1 MMSDLKARWD
11 FTHHLRRLETITDFS
26 TWPRSDPAWKRNGT
40 RASLYKKYRRG
51 ANVVDGLDTGLS
63 VAGAA
68 MVATG
73 DGLLTTIIATPVA
86 TGLQAGAIAF
96 GLLGAGGRF
105 ICRKLEAK
113 ARKHDQIQV
122 LAVSKLNS
130 IDDRIS
136 AALTDDKISEEEF
149 HLILSEVD
157 KYNQMKAEIRR
168 GRQKKGGLP
177 ETEKKR
183 LMNLMRDEMM
193 LTARGKPLEELRAAG
208 NSGTAR

>member
-1 MMSDLKARWD
+1 MGLYPPLETTGDSHRLQHVAEVRA
-11 FTHHLRRLETITDFS
+11 RLEKERDF
-26 TWPRSDPAWKRNGT
+26 

-51 ANVVDGLDTGLS
+51 ANVIDGLDTGLA

-68 MVATG
+68 MAATG
-73 DGLLTTIIATPVA
+73 VGLLTTIIATPVA
-86 TGLQAGAIAF
+86 IGLQAGAIAS

-113 ARKHDQIQV
+113 ARQHDQIRV

-130 IDDRIS
+130 IADRIS

-149 HLILSEVD
+149 RLILSEVD
-157 KYNQMKAEIRR
+157 KYDQMKAEIRR
-168 GRQKKGGLP
+168 GRQKEGGLP
-177 ETEKKR
+177 ETEKKNR

-193 LTARGKPLEELRAAG
+193 LTARGQLLEELRAAG
-208 NSGTAR
+208 KSGTSR